1 MHLPCQNLRF
11 SKLCANN
18 RVVSRIFNCHTK
30 LSSPTYLLL
39 HSRRFASRSRFTLDP
54 RLMTSQVP
62 RKSRR
67 DDGSNDSRVTRYGRT
82 TWSHN
87 ASLLNAP
94 QGGYNTMDFSIC
106 HRPICLTICI
116 CKLYSPTV
124 LKILTCCLLD
134 VALSAIIPPFGS
146 ILCARCSTI
155 SRTTRQLPQ
164 LINMKAISFRS
175 LAAL

>member
-1 MHLPCQNLRF
+1 MVATRNTYDNLDSF
-11 SKLCANN
+11 G
-18 RVVSRIFNCHTK
+18 
-30 LSSPTYLLL
+30 LSYPTYLTS
-39 HSRRFASRSRFTLDP
+39 HSRRFASRSRSTMDP

-67 DDGSNDSRVTRYGRT
+67 DDGSNDSRVTRHSRT

-94 QGGYNTMDFSIC
+94 QGGSNTMDFSIC
-106 HRPICLTICI
+106 RPICFTICI

-164 LINMKAISFRS
+164 LINMKAISLRS
-175 LAAL
+175 LAALQIALQSLPTM